1 MEFDDFNYKN
11 YNEYILLEEPTVVE
25 RRRIIK
31 ERKQLALDKRANTMR
46 QHQEE
51 VFTEGML
58 EKHMEKDY
66 THKVLNLIDD
76 SRVEKSR
83 DSDSVSLDSGSKRKK
98 ESKSQ
103 SPTTTAQKDKLGL
116 DSPNKEGLT
125 VNSPTARSKT
135 TGPHMYQNTTDDL
148 SSDDNPSEHVDED
161 FMCRV
166 FYNNKEIEKIKNT
179 QENDLF
185 DTIKQIKN

>member
-1 MEFDDFNYKN
+1 
-11 YNEYILLEEPTVVE
+11 
-25 RRRIIK
+25 
-31 ERKQLALDKRANTMR
+31 
-46 QHQEE
+46 
-51 VFTEGML
+51 ML

-135 TGPHMYQNTTDDL
+135 TGPHMY
-148 SSDDNPSEHVDED
+148 
-161 FMCRV
+161 
-166 FYNNKEIEKIKNT
+166 
-179 QENDLF
+179 
-185 DTIKQIKN
+185 